1 MPDPAVSPKE
11 PTSPSTTSANSSSP
25 SATDS
30 TPSAPKEKPRA
41 DPAKVKA
48 ILEARAARHNQGAA
62 PSPDP
67 KASLSGSGGRA
78 ADGASPSSS
87 TPTADVA
94 SADGASPAKPADGD
108 PDLALRLA
116 RIAKGEDQARAIIKE
131 AATVKTELV
140 EYRAWKE
147 ARAKDPIAAATAGLT
162 EEQEDKVY
170 WHLNDKILAKGGKE
184 ADPAESARKAAREEI
199 ERDRKERQD
208 AEGKQRTDAHTQAQ
222 EWYVG
227 EVSKVFQADP
237 KKWPAVAARGVSAGD
252 IHAFAEEQWKKDGTA
267 PDAAAVL
274 GHFQGLYET
283 EFEAAGYTR
292 QKVEAQPGGEGPRG
306 TTTVTNEWSAGAGP
320 ASNGEGHGKSR
331 RELSEEIKRKHFK
344 R

>member
-1 MPDPAVSPKE
+1 LPDPAVSPKE
-11 PTSPSTTSANSSSP
+11 PTSPSTTSASASSP
-25 SATDS
+25 NATDS
-30 TPSAPKEKPRA
+30 TPPAPKEKPRV

-48 ILEARAARHNQGAA
+48 ILDARAARHNQGAT

-67 KASLSGSGGRA
+67 KASSPASGRPG

-87 TPTADVA
+87 TPTADAA

-116 RIAKGEDQARAIIKE
+116 RIAKSEDQARATIKE
-131 AATVKTELV
+131 AASVKTELV

-147 ARAKDPIAAATAGLT
+147 GRAKDPIAAATAGLT

-199 ERDRKERQD
+199 ERDRKERAE
-208 AEGKQRTDAHTQAQ
+208 AEGKTRDESYEQAKV
-222 EWYVG
+222 WYVT
-227 EVSKVFQADP
+227 EVAKVFEASP
-237 KKWPAVAARGVSAGD
+237 KTWPAVAARGVSPGD
-252 IHAFAEEQWKKDGTA
+252 IHTYSQGYWTEHGTA

-274 GHFQGLYET
+274 GHFQKLYET
-283 EFEAAGYTR
+283 EIEAAGYTR

-320 ASNGEGHGKSR
+320 ASNGSGHSR
-331 RELSEEIKRKHFK
+331 RESSEEIKRKHFK
-344 R
+344 S